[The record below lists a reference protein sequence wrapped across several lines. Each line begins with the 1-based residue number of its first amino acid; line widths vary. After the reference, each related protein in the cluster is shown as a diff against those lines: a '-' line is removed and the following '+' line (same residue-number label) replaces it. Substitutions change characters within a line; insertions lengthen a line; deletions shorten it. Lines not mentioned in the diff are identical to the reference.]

1 MYQAKAL
8 GRGRYEFFDP
18 SMRRQAVALLH
29 LETDLRVALERG
41 EFRIHYQPI
50 VTLKDSRITGV
61 EALLR
66 WQHPHR
72 GSISPLEFIPLAEET
87 GLIVPIGEWVLR
99 TACSQL
105 RTWHDEGIEPLRM
118 AVNISALQLKE
129 PGFADLVERVI
140 RETKIKPE
148 TLELEL
154 TETILMDR
162 TKAIVDELLRLR
174 SFGVHISIDDFGTG
188 YSSLNYL
195 QNLPID
201 TLKIDRS
208 FIDKLAAN
216 GDQKK
221 IVETI
226 VMLGDNLGLDV
237 IAEGIETAEQL
248 AKLLA
253 INCRRGQGY
262 FFSKP
267 MEGKAVRSLLSA
279 GAM

>member
-1 MYQAKAL
+1 M
-8 GRGRYEFFDP
+8 
-18 SMRRQAVALLH
+18 
-29 LETDLRVALERG
+29 
-41 EFRIHYQPI
+41 
-50 VTLKDSRITGV
+50 
-61 EALLR
+61 
-66 WQHPHR
+66 
-72 GSISPLEFIPLAEET
+72 
-87 GLIVPIGEWVLR
+87 
-99 TACSQL
+99 
-105 RTWHDEGIEPLRM
+105 
-118 AVNISALQLKE
+118 
-129 PGFADLVERVI
+129 
-140 RETKIKPE
+140 
-148 TLELEL
+148 
-154 TETILMDR
+154 
-162 TKAIVDELLRLR
+162 DELLRLR

-226 VMLGDNLGLDV
+226 LMLGDNLGLDV